1 MRPCEG
7 ASPCTV
13 GGIWVKVRGPNL
25 GPSTWPPGGQGQG
38 LNRLGVP
45 GTQAGAPQVWRER
58 TCEQDRGDRSEAAE
72 LMMAAED
79 TARGEQGVSI
89 PRGLAHLVT
98 SSAFGQQHP
107 PVRTDR
113 SLEVRSLLK
122 LKAGKTEFP
131 SCPLPDRTPCRNYV
145 PW

>member
-1 MRPCEG
+1 
-7 ASPCTV
+7 
-13 GGIWVKVRGPNL
+13 
-25 GPSTWPPGGQGQG
+25 
-38 LNRLGVP
+38 
-45 GTQAGAPQVWRER
+45 
-58 TCEQDRGDRSEAAE
+58 
-72 LMMAAED
+72 MMAAED
-79 TARGEQGVSI
+79 AARGEQGVSI
-89 PRGLAHLVT
+89 PRDLAHLMT

-131 SCPLPDRTPCRNYV
+131 SRPLPDRTPCRNYV